1 MCVRVGKDTREKKVC
16 EAWFTHTHTTYVCAI
31 VFLQVLDRERGW
43 ESLCSNKEANSSEC
57 HKRQRVHHRCRHRE
71 PKKESGAKDGSFPF
85 FPLLLSP
92 IFLLLALTF
101 FFLTFFSLCLLPLQ
115 PPPASSASRSR
126 LWDFNLQ
133 QKKKEQKFKS
143 TTTFGLRETTGQAC
157 SCVTCF

>member
-115 PPPASSASRSR
+115 PPPPPHQLLVHVFGTLIYS
-126 LWDFNLQ
+126 
-133 QKKKEQKFKS
+133 KKKNKS
-143 TTTFGLRETTGQAC
+143 SKAQRHLASERQLAKHAP
-157 SCVTCF
+157 V